1 MQGLVAME
9 GTKSEAVF
17 DSLNVN
23 PQLFVNEV
31 LNSVDDIV
39 DGGFKFYESEAAR
52 ILGVSDES
60 KLAELSKGVS
70 AVKRFIQSTLNRHL
84 SIWEKYCLTHCFS
97 VPEGFSLPKRDVS
110 DDTDFHQGEPC
121 RNKDLDAE
129 LDSLREK
136 LVLAE
141 REAGEMRKEISALE
155 KQSSLSRSYLGAV
168 TEAAEELEENAV
180 DKMFQELLSTAAE
193 LRTKLEK
200 LRPTRHEAT
209 EDAGVDAMEIQSST
223 LPNGICGKLEDL
235 LEFANAVKSM

>member
-1 MQGLVAME
+1 ME

-70 AVKRFIQSTLNRHL
+70 SVKRLIQSTLNRHL

-110 DDTDFHQGEPC
+110 DDIDFHQGEPC

-155 KQSSLSRSYLGAV
+155 KQSSLSRSYIGAV

-180 DKMFQELLSTAAE
+180 DNMFQGGISKLLSTAAE

-209 EDAGVDAMEIQSST
+209 EDAGVDAMEIQST